1 MSENLKL
8 NNDIKLALVF
18 FFILYS
24 FFRMKINNISKQF
37 KKLMIN
43 YRNKLMQLKK
53 NKKLLIL
60 MSSN

>member
-18 FFILYS
+18 FFYIVF

-43 YRNKLMQLKK
+43 YKNKLM
-53 NKKLLIL
+53 
-60 MSSN
+60 